1 MPPET
6 ISGEQLNQTK
16 KIQRLATLY
25 FARGLSI
32 FLMVIL
38 HFITDCLNSKE
49 LIDNMS
55 DIPLLNALL
64 FVILPFLGGLA
75 GFFLLVSSTS
85 NMVSMMKHL
94 KGGKSVR
101 SLVIKQLFAGV
112 VLLIFGM
119 VCESLT
125 GYHGTFGK
133 FFLNLDNP
141 FPLR

>member
-16 KIQRLATLY
+16 KIQRLATLD

-38 HFITDCLNSKE
+38 HVITDCLNSKE

-75 GFFLLVSSTS
+75 GFFYD
-85 NMVSMMKHL
+85 N
-94 KGGKSVR
+94 
-101 SLVIKQLFAGV
+101 
-112 VLLIFGM
+112 
-119 VCESLT
+119 
-125 GYHGTFGK
+125 
-133 FFLNLDNP
+133 FFL
-141 FPLR
+141 FYSSIYFTQKRHSKKI